1 MGTIELR
8 NKWKEAIVN
17 VDDRFLRMIDALH
30 ETYKKEEDF
39 FDEIPKEIQ
48 ELLNESRK
56 DIKEGKF
63 STHEEVM
70 SEVKKKYSVS

>member
-30 ETYKKEEDF
+30 ETYKKEADF